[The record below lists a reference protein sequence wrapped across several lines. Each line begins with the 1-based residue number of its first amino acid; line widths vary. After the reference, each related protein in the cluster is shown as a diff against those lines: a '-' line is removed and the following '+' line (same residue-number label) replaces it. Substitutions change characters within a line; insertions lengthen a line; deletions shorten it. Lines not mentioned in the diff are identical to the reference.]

1 MANLKTSPISRSLI
15 SSIQGIRL
23 PASLSQIRMCLTQH
37 LFLLLHT
44 CNLRSHGHLHG
55 GPPEYDNQ
63 PRICDFKV
71 SFSHTNHSSED
82 EYKINGSWFYHQ
94 LTRTRVTEPTALLC
108 SPLICL
114 ELATSALRAD
124 LNPCTKSLYFQ
135 QKAAD
140 YKSVKVL
147 ALKGIFSITTQ
158 VFIVMTE
165 FSTSRYIIRTQ

>member
-1 MANLKTSPISRSLI
+1 MANLKTSPISQSLI
-15 SSIQGIRL
+15 SSIQEIRL

-71 SFSHTNHSSED
+71 SFSHANHSSED

-94 LTRTRVTEPTALLC
+94 LPHTSVTEPTALLC

-124 LNPCTKSLYFQ
+124 LNPCTKSLLVSTESCRLQKCQGLSFKRYFLYHNTGLHCD
-135 QKAAD
+135 A
-140 YKSVKVL
+140 
-147 ALKGIFSITTQ
+147 
-158 VFIVMTE
+158 
-165 FSTSRYIIRTQ
+165 